1 MTLLHWECSLIV
13 ARVLSQFSPGR
24 VFCHCPEIIVLKTLT
39 CDFFTNR
46 KNAVNLYVLFS
57 HKNDDTFG
65 LTGNQSG
72 NCTNRSVS
80 KKHVGKLFSRT
91 FDCRKPCWISRGV
104 YFIN

>member
-13 ARVLSQFSPGR
+13 ARVLSQFSSGR
-24 VFCHCPEIIVLKTLT
+24 MFCHSRRSERPEIIVLKTST

-80 KKHVGKLFSRT
+80 KKHVGKLFSHT
-91 FDCRKPCWISRGV
+91 FDGKK
-104 YFIN
+104 